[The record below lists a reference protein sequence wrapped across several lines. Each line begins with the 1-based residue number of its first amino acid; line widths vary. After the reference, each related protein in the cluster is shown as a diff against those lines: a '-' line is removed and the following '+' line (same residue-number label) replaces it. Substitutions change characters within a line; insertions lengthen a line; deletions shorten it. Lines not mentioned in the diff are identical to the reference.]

1 MRGGNS
7 FSKERGSMMNQLAER
22 IGVAARSMSPGRLV
36 DKFLDWLEEL
46 RGAMALVEIDRLAR
60 NEVRTKVLF
69 D

>member
-1 MRGGNS
+1 MI
-7 FSKERGSMMNQLAER
+7 NQLAER
-22 IGVAARSMSPGRLV
+22 MRVAALSMSPGHLI

-46 RGAMALVEIDRLAR
+46 RGAMALAEINSLAR